1 MAERL
6 NSKSLGTP
14 ALAHAAGYFCG
25 FAALR
30 FPAENL
36 VLADLDD
43 ATTFRPLPNS
53 PSPRHEAPFQFAS
66 LRFEQDVWMRRS
78 FSLVL
83 LFAIAVTSALPGC
96 VHRRMTVTSN
106 PPGARVL
113 LDGDE
118 VGETPT
124 SVDFTHYGTREVV
137 LQKDGYDTLKT
148 MQTVSAPWYQILP
161 FEFFA
166 DNLLPFQMTNRHEF
180 TYQLQPSSTIV
191 PTQELLGRAN
201 ALRSEAHAGP

>member
-1 MAERL
+1 MPRRF
-6 NSKSLGTP
+6 SF
-14 ALAHAAGYFCG
+14 ALLLAT
-25 FAALR
+25 AAL
-30 FPAENL
+30 
-36 VLADLDD
+36 
-43 ATTFRPLPNS
+43 
-53 PSPRHEAPFQFAS
+53 
-66 LRFEQDVWMRRS
+66 
-78 FSLVL
+78 
-83 LFAIAVTSALPGC
+83 SALPGC

-113 LDGDE
+113 LDGNE

-137 LQKDGYDTLKT
+137 LQKDGYDTLKA
-148 MQTVSAPWYQILP
+148 MQKVPAPWYQILP

-166 DNLLPFQMTNRHEF
+166 DNLLPYQLTNRHEF

-201 ALRSEAHAGP
+201 SLRSEAHLNP

>member
-1 MAERL
+1 
-6 NSKSLGTP
+6 
-14 ALAHAAGYFCG
+14 
-25 FAALR
+25 
-30 FPAENL
+30 
-36 VLADLDD
+36 
-43 ATTFRPLPNS
+43 
-53 PSPRHEAPFQFAS
+53 
-66 LRFEQDVWMRRS
+66 MRQS